1 MEAAQTTKPTKELI
15 TKEAYFKQLE
25 RSEHKLE
32 FVDGVIRMMAGGTRN
47 HATIVDNTVFA
58 LRSHQGSCSTKSGE
72 TAVSVSSL
80 NRYYFPDASVVC
92 EEEQYESETGIA
104 LLTNPCLVVEVLSRS
119 TGKMDC
125 TEKFNAYRQ
134 IPSFR
139 EYLLIDSETLS
150 VQTFYREANDLWQI
164 RSYWEPGQ
172 QVYIRTLDLTLPI
185 EQLYAGVTFPEPD
198 PAAV

>member
-1 MEAAQTTKPTKELI
+1 
-15 TKEAYFKQLE
+15 
-25 RSEHKLE
+25 
-32 FVDGVIRMMAGGTRN
+32 
-47 HATIVDNTVFA
+47 
-58 LRSHQGSCSTKSGE
+58 
-72 TAVSVSSL
+72 
-80 NRYYFPDASVVC
+80 
-92 EEEQYESETGIA
+92 
-104 LLTNPCLVVEVLSRS
+104 
-119 TGKMDC
+119 MDC